1 MPNGCCKNWRGTSGS
16 PWDGLSPCETHRGN
30 CDMRWVSQ
38 GLNPSYELI
47 ESASSCH
54 GSTDQ

>member
-1 MPNGCCKNWRGTSGS
+1 LSDRVRRSSTSEGGS
-16 PWDGLSPCETHRGN
+16 ETHRGN
-30 CDMRWVSQ
+30 YDMRWVSQ